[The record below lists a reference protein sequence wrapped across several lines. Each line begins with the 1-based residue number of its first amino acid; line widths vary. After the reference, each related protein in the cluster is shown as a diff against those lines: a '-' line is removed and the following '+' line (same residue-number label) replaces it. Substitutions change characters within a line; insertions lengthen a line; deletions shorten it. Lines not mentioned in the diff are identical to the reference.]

1 VGAGWTGG
9 WLDETRGISYSE
21 HEMNGID
28 RIISDLCVQTESKI
42 VLLVMDGLGDLPQDG
57 RTPLETA
64 QTPHLDRLAS
74 AGACGLTDP
83 VSMGITPGSGP
94 SHLSLFG
101 YDPTHYRLGRGILEA
116 LGVDVDVGPD
126 DLVARGNFA
135 TLKEGLITDRRAGR
149 IPTEENQELCRTLNK
164 ALSPI
169 EGAGIRVY
177 PGKEHRFVVQFTRPG
192 LRDALSDAD
201 PQKEHKP
208 RAYTEALEPE
218 ARDTAALVNAF
229 LDRATEILQG
239 QARANTV
246 LLRGFARYP
255 DIPTMQER
263 FKLRPAA
270 IANYPMY
277 RGLATLVGMEV
288 LEVGPNISDLFS
300 TLERHYSEFDFFYVH
315 IKKTDSSGEDG
326 DFAAKTE
333 AITRADTFIPRIT
346 ALGPDVLVV
355 TSDHSTPCQLKAH
368 SWHPNPFLVHAETA
382 QPDLV
387 STFSERA
394 CSQGYLGR
402 FPAVHAM
409 ALMLAHGGKL
419 KKYGA

>member
-1 VGAGWTGG
+1 M
-9 WLDETRGISYSE
+9 S
-21 HEMNGID
+21 GID

-64 QTPHLDRLAS
+64 DTPHLDRLALE
-74 AGACGLTDP
+74 GACGLTEP

-101 YDPTHYRLGRGILEA
+101 YDPMHFQLGRGILEA
-116 LGVDVDVGPD
+116 LGVDVEVGPD

-135 TLKEGLITDRRAGR
+135 TLQDGLITDRRAGR
-149 IPTEENQELCRTLNK
+149 IPTEKNRELCRALNQEL
-164 ALSPI
+164 API
-169 EGAGIRVY
+169 EGADITVY
-177 PGKEHRFVVQFTRPG
+177 PGKEHRFVVRFTRTG

-201 PQKEHKP
+201 PQKEQKP
-208 RAYTEALEPE
+208 RAYTEALQPE
-218 ARDTAALVNAF
+218 AQDTAALVNAF
-229 LDRATEILQG
+229 LDRATEILKG
-239 QARANTV
+239 RDRANTV

-277 RGLATLVGMEV
+277 KGLAKLVGMEV
-288 LEVGPNISDLFS
+288 PEVGPEISDLFS
-300 TLERHYSEFDFFYVH
+300 ALESNYSEFDFFYVH
-315 IKKTDSSGEDG
+315 FKKTDSTGEDG
-326 DFAAKTE
+326 DFASKTE
-333 AITRADTFIPRIT
+333 AISRADTFIPRIT
-346 ALGPDVLVV
+346 ALKPDVLVV
-355 TSDHSTPCQLKAH
+355 TSDHSTPCGLKSH
-368 SWHPNPFLVHAETA
+368 SWHPNPFLIHAEAA

-402 FPAVHAM
+402 FPAMNAM